1 LKPGRGWLLN
11 EAAAEPGMLMTE
23 KDDKT
28 EKVFYVTTPIY
39 YPSDNLHIGHA
50 YTSVA
55 ADCITRY
62 KRMRGYD
69 VFFLTGSDEHGQK
82 IERKAREQGV
92 TPIAY
97 VDPIVA
103 NFKRLWQQLHVEYDD
118 FIRTT
123 EPRHQECVQAIFQQ
137 IYEQGDI
144 YKSKYQGW
152 YCTPCE
158 TFWMERQLQDGNCPD
173 CGRQVE
179 FMEEESYFLR
189 LSKYQD
195 QLLRYI
201 EEHPD
206 LIQPVSRRN
215 EMVNFVKSGLED
227 LCVSRTTFNWGIP
240 VTFDPKH
247 VVYVWFDALVNYIS
261 ALGWR
266 PERTDPL
273 FERYWPHV
281 VHFVGKDIVR
291 FHAVIWPII
300 LMAAGLQPPQTVYGH
315 GWLLLEGGKM
325 SKSKGNVVD
334 PLALIERYGVDA
346 VRYYLLRELPHGD
359 DGHYTEENLV
369 ERINTDLAND
379 LGNLISRSF
388 GMIEKYWD
396 GTVPAPGQ
404 PEPIDGKL
412 IHVHEDV
419 KRNLE
424 EFLDRY
430 DFSGALATIWQ
441 LVRRANQYVDET
453 EPWKLARQEEPRERL
468 ATVLYNLLEA
478 VRVLTVWCTPFMPM
492 FADRVWEQ
500 MGIAGRP
507 DLQTWDS
514 TTVWGQIPTGLQI
527 HRGTGIF
534 PRIVNEVNEE
544 MAVDKGEAV
553 GAKDVSPV
561 TGLPA
566 RHLILPDKEK
576 ETAGK
581 GDMGATA
588 ELKSPHDIN
597 VSGPVKQQE
606 EERNAGTA
614 QPGQAK
620 PGPKPLVKLGEKP
633 EITFDEFA
641 RVDLRI
647 ALVRQAERIKGAD
660 RLLKLEVDLGSE
672 TRTVVAGIAQ
682 HYLPEDLLGK
692 RVVIVANLAP
702 AKLRGVI
709 SHGMILAAVD
719 ETGLG
724 VLTVDRDL
732 PPGTQAR

>member
-1 LKPGRGWLLN
+1 
-11 EAAAEPGMLMTE
+11 MLMTE
-23 KDDKT
+23 KDDKA

-55 ADCITRY
+55 ADCIARY

-82 IERKAREQGV
+82 IERKAREQGT

-103 NFKRLWQQLHVEYDD
+103 NFKRLWQRLHVDYDD

-123 EPRHQECVQAIFQQ
+123 EPRHQECVQAIFKQ

-173 CGRQVE
+173 CGRPVE
-179 FMEEESYFLR
+179 FTEEESYFLR

-206 LIQPVSRRN
+206 MIQPVSRRN
-215 EMVNFVKSGLED
+215 EMVNFVKSGLDD

-261 ALGWR
+261 ALNWR
-266 PERTDPL
+266 PERTDPR

-300 LMAAGLQPPQTVYGH
+300 LMAAGLQPPQAVYGH

-334 PLALIERYGVDA
+334 PLVLTDHYGVDA

-359 DGHYTEENLV
+359 DGHYTEESMV

-388 GMIEKYWD
+388 GMIDKYWD
-396 GTVPAPGQ
+396 GTAPAPGQ
-404 PEPIDGKL
+404 HDLIDNKL
-412 IHVHEDV
+412 IRIHEDAR
-419 KRNLE
+419 RNLE
-424 EFLDRY
+424 ESLDRY
-430 DFSGALATIWQ
+430 DFSGALAAIWQ

-453 EPWKLARQEEPRERL
+453 EPWKLTRREETRERL
-468 ATVLYNLLEA
+468 GAVLYNLLEA
-478 VRVLTVWCTPFMPM
+478 VRMLTVWCTPFMPI
-492 FADRVWEQ
+492 FPDRVWEQ
-500 MGIAGRP
+500 MGIADRP
-507 DLQTWDS
+507 DLRTWDS
-514 TTVWGQIPTGLQI
+514 TAVWGQIPAGLQI
-527 HRGTGIF
+527 HRGPGIF

-544 MAVDKGEAV
+544 MADDKSETV
-553 GAKDVSPV
+553 PTKDISPI
-561 TGLPA
+561 TGNPRRKLV
-566 RHLILPDKEK
+566 IS
-576 ETAGK
+576 
-581 GDMGATA
+581 ATA
-588 ELKSPHDIN
+588 EVQSPRESN
-597 VSGPVKQQE
+597 VHGLAEQQGQEQDGGTGPSE
-606 EERNAGTA
+606 
-614 QPGQAK
+614 QAK
-620 PGPKPLVKLGEKP
+620 TGPKPLAKLGEKP
-633 EITFDEFA
+633 EITIDEFA

-702 AKLRGVI
+702 AKLRGVT

-719 ETGLG
+719 EDGLG

-732 PPGTQAR
+732 PPGTQVR

>member
-1 LKPGRGWLLN
+1 MP
-11 EAAAEPGMLMTE
+11 E
-23 KDDKT
+23 KDD
-28 EKVFYVTTPIY
+28 KVFYVTTPIY

-55 ADCITRY
+55 ADCIARY

-82 IERKAREQGV
+82 IERKARERGT
-92 TPIAY
+92 TPIEY

-103 NFKRLWQQLHVEYDD
+103 NFKHLWQQLHVDYDD

-137 IYEQGDI
+137 IYKRGDI

-173 CGRQVE
+173 CGRPVE
-179 FMEEESYFLR
+179 FTEEESYFLR

-201 EEHPD
+201 EEHPG

-240 VTFDPKH
+240 VPFDPKH

-261 ALGWR
+261 ALNWR
-266 PERTDPL
+266 PEVNDPR
-273 FERYWPHV
+273 FERYWPNA

-291 FHAVIWPII
+291 FHTVIWPII
-300 LMAAGLQPPQTVYGH
+300 LMAAGLQPPRAVYGH

-334 PLALIERYGVDA
+334 PLVLIERYGVDA

-359 DGHYTEENLV
+359 DGHYTEESLV

-388 GMIEKYWD
+388 GMIDKYWD
-396 GTVPAPGQ
+396 GTVPRPGQ
-404 PEPIDGKL
+404 RQTIDDQMIDQRLLGA
-412 IHVHEDV
+412 HEEA
-419 KRNLE
+419 RRSLE
-424 EFLDRY
+424 ESLGRY
-430 DFSGALATIWQ
+430 DFSGALAGIWQ
-441 LVRRANQYVDET
+441 LVRRANKYVDET
-453 EPWKLARQEEPRERL
+453 EPWKLTRQEGGRERL
-468 ATVLYNLLEA
+468 AAVLYNLIEA
-478 VRVLTVWCTPFMPM
+478 VRVLTVWCTPFMPI
-492 FADRVWEQ
+492 FPDRVWDQ
-500 MGIAGRP
+500 MGIADRP
-507 DLQTWDS
+507 DLRTWDS
-514 TTVWGQIPTGLQI
+514 TAAWGQIPAGLQI
-527 HRGTGIF
+527 HRGPGIF

-544 MAVDKGEAV
+544 MPADKSEIVAT
-553 GAKDVSPV
+553 KDISPV
-561 TGLPA
+561 TGLP
-566 RHLILPDKEK
+566 RRRIILPDEEK
-576 ETAGK
+576 DTAEK
-581 GDMGATA
+581 GESGAAKVIRKIDTGATTA
-588 ELKSPHDIN
+588 AKSQGRDD
-597 VSGPVKQQE
+597 S
-606 EERNAGTA
+606 TA

-620 PGPKPLVKLGEKP
+620 PGPKPLSKLGEKP
-633 EITFDEFA
+633 EITIDEFA
-641 RVDLRI
+641 RVDLRV

-672 TRTVVAGIAQ
+672 ARTVVAGIAQ
-682 HYLPEDLLGK
+682 HYKAEDLVGK

-702 AKLRGVI
+702 AKLRGVT

-719 ETGLG
+719 ENGLG

>member
-1 LKPGRGWLLN
+1 MCYNFHAGLETPRMQAAVQVGKGLKPGRGGLFN
-11 EAAAEPGMLMTE
+11 EAAAELGVLMT
-23 KDDKT
+23 KDDQT
-28 EKVFYVTTPIY
+28 AKVFYVTTPIY

-55 ADCITRY
+55 ADCIARY

-82 IERKAREQGV
+82 IERKAREQGI
-92 TPIAY
+92 TPSAY

-103 NFKRLWQQLHVEYDD
+103 NFKHLWRELHVEYDD

-123 EPRHQECVQAIFQQ
+123 EARHQECVQAIFKQ
-137 IYEQGDI
+137 IYDQGDI

-173 CGRQVE
+173 CGRPVE

-261 ALGWR
+261 ALNWR
-266 PERTDPL
+266 PENPGPL

-291 FHAVIWPII
+291 FHTVIWPII
-300 LMAAGLQPPQTVYGH
+300 LMAAGLQPPREVYGH

-334 PLALIERYGVDA
+334 PLVLIDHYGVDA

-359 DGHYTEENLV
+359 DGHYTEESLV

-388 GMIEKYWD
+388 GMIDKYWD
-396 GTVPAPGQ
+396 GTVPAPG
-404 PEPIDGKL
+404 PDSMVDDNL
-412 IHVHEDV
+412 IRTHEEAG
-419 KRNLE
+419 RNLE
-424 EFLDRY
+424 EALKRY
-430 DFSGALATIWQ
+430 DFSGALAAIWQ
-441 LVRRANQYVDET
+441 LVRRANKYVDET
-453 EPWKLARQEEPRERL
+453 EPWKLARQEHGRERL
-468 ATVLYNLLEA
+468 AAVLYNLLEA
-478 VRVLTVWCTPFMPM
+478 VRVLTVWCTPFMPV
-492 FADRVWEQ
+492 FPDRVWEQ
-500 MGIAGRP
+500 MGLADRP
-507 DLQTWDS
+507 DLRTWDS
-514 TTVWGQIPTGLQI
+514 TAVWGKMPSGLQI
-527 HRGTGIF
+527 HRGPGIF
-534 PRIVNEVNEE
+534 PRIIDSE
-544 MAVDKGEAV
+544 DGGENA
-553 GAKDVSPV
+553 
-561 TGLPA
+561 LPLSSA
-566 RHLILPDKEK
+566 
-576 ETAGK
+576 
-581 GDMGATA
+581 
-588 ELKSPHDIN
+588 
-597 VSGPVKQQE
+597 SGPTPVLKE
-606 EERNAGTA
+606 SGV
-614 QPGQAK
+614 
-620 PGPKPLVKLGEKP
+620 PGPAETPDAEKKSGKLPEKAKKPLVKLGEKP
-633 EITFDEFA
+633 EITIDEFA
-641 RVDLRI
+641 RVDLRV
-647 ALVRQAERIKGAD
+647 ALVRQAERIRGTD

-682 HYLPEDLLGK
+682 HYRAEDLLGK

-702 AKLRGVI
+702 ATLRGI
-709 SHGMILAAVD
+709 ASHGMVLAAVD
-719 ETGLG
+719 ENGLG

-732 PPGTQAR
+732 PPGTQVR

>member
-1 LKPGRGWLLN
+1 
-11 EAAAEPGMLMTE
+11 MLMPE
-23 KDDKT
+23 KDD
-28 EKVFYVTTPIY
+28 KVFYVTTPIY

-55 ADCITRY
+55 ADCIARY

-82 IERKAREQGV
+82 IERKAREQGT
-92 TPIAY
+92 TPIEY

-103 NFKRLWQQLHVEYDD
+103 NFKHLWQQLHVDYDD

-137 IYEQGDI
+137 IYKRGDI

-173 CGRQVE
+173 CGRPVE
-179 FMEEESYFLR
+179 FTEEESYFLR

-240 VTFDPKH
+240 VPFDLKH

-261 ALGWR
+261 ALNWR
-266 PERTDPL
+266 PERTDPR
-273 FERYWPHV
+273 FERYWPNA

-291 FHAVIWPII
+291 FHTVIWPII
-300 LMAAGLQPPQTVYGH
+300 LMAAGLNPPRAVYGH

-325 SKSKGNVVD
+325 SKSKGNVID
-334 PLALIERYGVDA
+334 PLVLIERYGVDA

-359 DGHYTEENLV
+359 DGHYTEESLV

-388 GMIEKYWD
+388 GMIDKYWD
-396 GTVPAPGQ
+396 GTVPQPGHYNMV
-404 PEPIDGKL
+404 DNKL
-412 IHVHEDV
+412 IRTHEEAG
-419 KRNLE
+419 RSLE
-424 EFLDRY
+424 ESLGRY
-430 DFSGALATIWQ
+430 DFSGALAAIWQ

-453 EPWKLARQEEPRERL
+453 EPWKLARQEGGRERL
-468 ATVLYNLLEA
+468 ATVLYNLIEA
-478 VRVLTVWCTPFMPM
+478 VRVLTVWCTPFMPI
-492 FADRVWEQ
+492 FPDRVWEQ
-500 MGIAGRP
+500 MGIADRP
-507 DLQTWDS
+507 DLRTWDS
-514 TTVWGQIPTGLQI
+514 AAIWSGWLSPGSRIS
-527 HRGTGIF
+527 RGPGIF
-534 PRIVNEVNEE
+534 PRIVNEVNKE
-544 MAVDKGEAV
+544 MTYEKGEI
-553 GAKDVSPV
+553 GATRDSSPITGSPGRKIILTAEEKD
-561 TGLPA
+561 
-566 RHLILPDKEK
+566 
-576 ETAGK
+576 TAGK
-581 GDMGATA
+581 SETDAAKGISSVTGTPGRKIDIGATTA
-588 ELKSPHDIN
+588 VKSPRDIN
-597 VSGPVKQQE
+597 AHGLAKQQE
-606 EERNAGTA
+606 QEQDDRTG
-614 QPGQAK
+614 QPGQVK
-620 PGPKPLVKLGEKP
+620 TGPKPLSKLGEKP
-633 EITFDEFA
+633 EITVDEFA
-641 RVDLRI
+641 RVDLRV

-682 HYLPEDLLGK
+682 HYRAEDLLGK

-702 AKLRGVI
+702 AKLRGVT

-719 ETGLG
+719 ENGLG

>member
-1 LKPGRGWLLN
+1 
-11 EAAAEPGMLMTE
+11 MLMTE
-23 KDDKT
+23 KDDKA

-55 ADCITRY
+55 ADCIARY

-82 IERKAREQGV
+82 IERKAREQGI

-103 NFKRLWQQLHVEYDD
+103 NFKRLWQRLHVDYDD

-123 EPRHQECVQAIFQQ
+123 EPRHQECVQAIFKQ
-137 IYEQGDI
+137 IYERGDI

-152 YCTPCE
+152 YCIPCE
-158 TFWMERQLQDGNCPD
+158 TFWMERQLQDGNCRD
-173 CGRQVE
+173 CGRPVE

-195 QLLRYI
+195 QLLQYI

-227 LCVSRTTFNWGIP
+227 LCVSRTTFTWGIP

-261 ALGWR
+261 ALNWR
-266 PERTDPL
+266 PERTDPR

-291 FHAVIWPII
+291 FHTVIWPII
-300 LMAAGLQPPQTVYGH
+300 LMAAGLQPPQAVYGH

-334 PLALIERYGVDA
+334 PLALTDHYGVDA

-388 GMIEKYWD
+388 GMIDKYWD
-396 GTVPAPGQ
+396 GTVPVPGYYSMV
-404 PEPIDGKL
+404 DDKL
-412 IHVHEDV
+412 IRTHEEAR
-419 KRNLE
+419 RNLE
-424 EFLDRY
+424 ESLDRY
-430 DFSGALATIWQ
+430 DFCGALAAIWQ

-453 EPWKLARQEEPRERL
+453 EPWKLARREEMRERL

-478 VRVLTVWCTPFMPM
+478 VRVLTVWCTPFMPI
-492 FADRVWEQ
+492 FPDRVWEQ
-500 MGIAGRP
+500 MGIADRP
-507 DLQTWDS
+507 DLRTWDS
-514 TTVWGQIPTGLQI
+514 AAIWSGWLAPGSKIS
-527 HRGTGIF
+527 RGPGIF
-534 PRIVNEVNEE
+534 PRIVDSEDEG
-544 MAVDKGEAV
+544 KGADQ
-553 GAKDVSPV
+553 A
-561 TGLPA
+561 
-566 RHLILPDKEK
+566 KEK
-576 ETAGK
+576 E
-581 GDMGATA
+581 D
-588 ELKSPHDIN
+588 P
-597 VSGPVKQQE
+597 VSG
-606 EERNAGTA
+606 R
-614 QPGQAK
+614 QA
-620 PGPKPLVKLGEKP
+620 GPKPLSKLGEKP
-633 EITFDEFA
+633 EITIDEFA
-641 RVDLRI
+641 RVDLRV
-647 ALVRQAERIKGAD
+647 ALVRQVERIKGAD

-682 HYLPEDLLGK
+682 HYRVEDLLGK

-702 AKLRGVI
+702 AKLRGVT

-719 ETGLG
+719 ENGLG